1 MVLSIQIL
9 CPLTTLFVYCK
20 VGPPSDS
27 MSSNVWG
34 FFCRPSPGRQLV
46 SQAAASTVWT
56 DFQTLNTKLFS
67 CYLILSLSSLNFNTL
82 SYLFVFSV
90 FLINCLS
97 FFLLFQLLM
106 LQTWLFVHTPS
117 LSPSFSLLSP
127 HSFSRIKSACLN
139 SHASKRRN

>member
-1 MVLSIQIL
+1 MVLRIQIL

-34 FFCRPSPGRQLV
+34 YFCRPSPGRQLV
-46 SQAAASTVWT
+46 SQAAASPCGLISKHRHQLV
-56 DFQTLNTKLFS
+56 FAKLFS

-82 SYLFVFSV
+82 SYLFVFSL

-97 FFLLFQLLM
+97 FFFLLFQLLFKHDC
-106 LQTWLFVHTPS
+106 LFTLLPF
-117 LSPSFSLLSP
+117 LRPFLFSHLTRSQG
-127 HSFSRIKSACLN
+127 
-139 SHASKRRN
+139 